1 MKCQDCKYVNR
12 TFDFCLDIVLN
23 IDRDK
28 PKIVEPKKTKKKK
41 QPSLQEVPAE
51 TEEQPQEKEEEKV
64 ADGQQVQA
72 QPNYAQVDPSEIKD
86 TNIPYYDP
94 NLYDLYEP
102 NIDEMTKN
110 IPHATASETVRFE
123 INDVLNFLTTDYG

>member
-1 MKCQDCKYVNR
+1 
-12 TFDFCLDIVLN
+12 LN

-28 PKIVEPKKTKKKK
+28 PKIVEPKKKKKK

-51 TEEQPQEKEEEKV
+51 TEEQTQEKSQQEEEKV
-64 ADGQQVQA
+64 PDGQSQA
-72 QPNYAQVDPSEIKD
+72 QPNYVQVDPSEIKD

-110 IPHATASETVRFE
+110 IPHSTAPETVLHS
-123 INDVLNFLTTDYG
+123 V